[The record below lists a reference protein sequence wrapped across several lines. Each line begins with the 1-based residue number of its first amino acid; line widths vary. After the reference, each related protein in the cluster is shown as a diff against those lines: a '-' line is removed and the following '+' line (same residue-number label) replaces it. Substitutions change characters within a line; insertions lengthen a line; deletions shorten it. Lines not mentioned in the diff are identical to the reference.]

1 MRALRAESV
10 AHRNVYATLNY
21 NGVTGQDETDKN
33 IRIKNP
39 SIPSGIYNVVTVL
52 HEARGLDLALRWLLF
67 CSGILGTLMV
77 ATGLILWCVKRAP
90 QQQKQG
96 YKSFGFRLV
105 EVLNIAAII
114 GLPLACAAYFYANR
128 FIPADVEMRLNW
140 EIRSFFTVWL
150 LTLIYAIFRTH
161 RQAWLDLLL
170 LATLAFALLPVVNL
184 MTGGQALWN
193 SVGQGQW
200 MIASVDLAMWVM
212 AVIFYF
218 AYDKVKKHQGLPN
231 KKVKAPV
238 QEAEA

>member
-1 MRALRAESV
+1 
-10 AHRNVYATLNY
+10 
-21 NGVTGQDETDKN
+21 
-33 IRIKNP
+33 
-39 SIPSGIYNVVTVL
+39 
-52 HEARGLDLALRWLLF
+52 
-67 CSGILGTLMV
+67 
-77 ATGLILWCVKRAP
+77 
-90 QQQKQG
+90 
-96 YKSFGFRLV
+96 
-105 EVLNIAAII
+105 
-114 GLPLACAAYFYANR
+114 
-128 FIPADVEMRLNW
+128 MRLNW

-193 SVGQGQW
+193 SIAQGQW

-231 KKVKAPV
+231 KKVKAPL